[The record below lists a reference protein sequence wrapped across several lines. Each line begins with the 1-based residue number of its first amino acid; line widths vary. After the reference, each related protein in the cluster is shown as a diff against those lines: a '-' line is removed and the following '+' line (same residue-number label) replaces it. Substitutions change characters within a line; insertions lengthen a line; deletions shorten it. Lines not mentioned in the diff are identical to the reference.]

1 MNLTWS
7 LQTQNCVTRK
17 KAGERNRLDLID
29 WEILSMTY
37 LYFQKHSGFTVII
50 TIVFSSYRKKEK
62 KIYVEYK
69 CNLYVR
75 FLLLTSY
82 LPLHIVDIA
91 VAMLAGHHYSL
102 FKST

>member
-1 MNLTWS
+1 
-7 LQTQNCVTRK
+7 
-17 KAGERNRLDLID
+17 
-29 WEILSMTY
+29 MTY

-91 VAMLAGHHYSL
+91 VAMLAGHHYSRAL
-102 FKST
+102 KCCSPPHMKYFKVGSSIT